1 MRPCRTKFTYSFPG
15 NMEDRLFIKLLQ
27 LRRRQALVQA
37 VSRGL
42 SWGLW
47 GGWLCLPL
55 LLVMAALR
63 LSSQDQLSVL
73 WLWPA
78 LALAGFLH
86 GLLRPWSLGRVAHAA
101 DRAYGLQE
109 RLLTCWGHWNSKRP
123 HTVISQL
130 LLQETVQ
137 RLDEVDPACTFPST
151 WKRPLLRWT
160 VPALALLAGFILA
173 PRLLPPPPPDPLQQ
187 EVLASRQRLQKL
199 ARRLAQRPKSLT
211 QQQLQKLLQKMPNQ
225 VPAQAA
231 RHMRQALNELQ
242 RQMDRQS
249 AQASQLGELSKGSP
263 LQQAQKLEKLRQQ
276 LNQQPQA
283 QALLEQAQRALAEG
297 QKEQAEKALSQAQE
311 ELTQGQQMAEET
323 EMSQALEDEMSQLG
337 GSPEQGK
344 PGDSPAQG
352 AAGKPGQGKGA
363 RGQRGDF
370 GEGSTN
376 QEGKTGQ
383 GASAKARGERQNK
396 EERHKKEAFQQLYG
410 SDRKDLKTRRERV
423 ALHGGK
429 GKLLKM
435 PETRLGEA
443 RSGDPSLRTES
454 GDFLAAKA
462 LAEQSVAEEKVP
474 AEDREAVRRY
484 FDNIDPRK

>member
-1 MRPCRTKFTYSFPG
+1 
-15 NMEDRLFIKLLQ
+15 MEDRLFIKLLQ

-37 VSRGL
+37 VARGL

-55 LLVMAALR
+55 LLVFAALR
-63 LSSQDQLSVL
+63 LSAEDQLSVL
-73 WLWPA
+73 WLWPT

-86 GLLRPWSLGRVAHAA
+86 GLLTPWSLGRVAHAA
-101 DRAYGLQE
+101 DRAHGLQE
-109 RLLTCWGHWNSKRP
+109 RLLTCWGHWNSKRS
-123 HTVISQL
+123 HTMVTQL
-130 LLQETVQ
+130 LLQETLA
-137 RLDEVDPACTFPST
+137 RLDEVEPARTFPST

-160 VPALALLAGFILA
+160 VPALALLAALVLA
-173 PRLLPPPPPDPLQQ
+173 PRLLPAPAADPLQQ
-187 EVLASRQRLQKL
+187 EVLASRQRLERL
-199 ARRLAQRPKSLT
+199 ARRLARRPQSPT

-231 RHMRQALNELQ
+231 RHMRQALSELQ
-242 RQMDRQS
+242 RQMDKQT
-249 AQASQLGELSKGSP
+249 AQAAQLGEMSKGSP
-263 LQQAQKLEKLRQQ
+263 QQQAQKLEKLRQE
-276 LNQQPQA
+276 LAQQPQTK
-283 QALLEQAQRALAEG
+283 ALLEQAQKALAEG
-297 QKEQAEKALSQAQE
+297 QKEQAQKALSQAQE
-311 ELTQGQQMAEET
+311 ELTQGQQMAEES

-337 GSPEQGK
+337 GSPQPGK

-352 AAGKPGQGKGA
+352 SAGKPGKGKGTK
-363 RGQRGDF
+363 GQGSDF
-370 GEGSTN
+370 GEGTTN

-383 GASAKARGERQNK
+383 EAARKARGERQSK
-396 EERHKKEAFQQLYG
+396 EERHKEEAFKQLYG

-443 RSGDPSLRTES
+443 RSGDPSVRPES

>member
-1 MRPCRTKFTYSFPG
+1 
-15 NMEDRLFIKLLQ
+15 MEDRLFIKLLQ

-55 LLVMAALR
+55 LLLFAALR
-63 LSSQDQLSVL
+63 LSVEDQLSVV

-78 LALAGFLH
+78 LALAGFLQ
-86 GLLRPWSLGRVAHAA
+86 GLLTPWSLGRVAHAA
-101 DRAYGLQE
+101 DRAHGLQE
-109 RLLTCWGHWNSKRP
+109 RLLTCWGQWNSRRP
-123 HTVISQL
+123 HTVVSQL
-130 LLQETVQ
+130 LLQETLQ
-137 RLDEVDPACTFPST
+137 CLDEVDPARTFPST

-160 VPALALLAGFILA
+160 VPALALLAALVLA
-173 PRLLPPPPPDPLQQ
+173 PRLLPPPPADPLQQ
-187 EVLASRQRLQKL
+187 EVLASRQRLERL
-199 ARRLAQRPKSLT
+199 ARRLAHRPKSPT

-231 RHMRQALNELQ
+231 RHMRQALSELQ
-242 RQMDRQS
+242 RQMDKQT
-249 AQASQLGELSKGSP
+249 AQAAQLGEMSKGSP
-263 LQQAQKLEKLRQQ
+263 QQQAQRLEQLRQQ
-276 LNQQPQA
+276 MGQQPQA
-283 QALLEQAQRALAEG
+283 KALLEQAQKALAEG
-297 QKEQAEKALSQAQE
+297 QKEQVEKALGQAQE
-311 ELTQGQQMAEET
+311 ELTQGQQMAEES

-337 GSPEQGK
+337 GSPQQGK

-352 AAGKPGQGKGA
+352 SAGKPGKGRGRGK
-363 RGQRGDF
+363 GDF
-370 GEGSTN
+370 GEGTTN

-383 GASAKARGERQNK
+383 AASGKARGERQDK
-396 EERHKKEAFQQLYG
+396 EERHKEEAFKQLYG

-443 RSGDPSLRTES
+443 RSGDPSLRAES